1 MPSITLRVRPPRNR
15 YEVREFAKAIKQ
27 GARIVNISTLEIPVI
42 AANEA
47 PIVTEN
53 TPEIPAPVRIAAS
66 LTEEEYHVLMAER
79 NGDSVVVSPIQ
90 THKSAGVV
98 IKKVAYAIP
107 RATGFIGG
115 LTVRG
120 IVAGAKAVA
129 HGAAVA
135 VQPVVDSAR
144 RGYTGE

>member
-1 MPSITLRVRPPRNR
+1 MPSITVRVQAPRNR
-15 YEVREFAKAIKQ
+15 DEKRKFAKAIKQ
-27 GARIVNISTLEIPVI
+27 GARIVNTTLEIPVI
-42 AANEA
+42 AADNEA

-79 NGDSVVVSPIQ
+79 NGGHVVVSPIQ
-90 THKSAGVV
+90 THKSAGIV